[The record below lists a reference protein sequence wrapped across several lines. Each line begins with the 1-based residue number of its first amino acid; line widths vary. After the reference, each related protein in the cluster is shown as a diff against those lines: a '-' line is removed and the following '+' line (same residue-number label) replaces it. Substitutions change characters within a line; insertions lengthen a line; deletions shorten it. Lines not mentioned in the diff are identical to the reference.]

1 MKDLRMSKC
10 CGTGD
15 HDFLARYE
23 TREEKANS
31 SWGEEEG
38 KCVHKDH
45 IVGHIWRHQKEN
57 TGSSSNRS
65 MCSGHMIRTTNP
77 PKEVEA
83 IRHCHVGGAVV
94 IRPRVACG
102 SREPSL
108 PTVKNVWVP

>member
-10 CGTGD
+10 CGTSD
-15 HDFLARYE
+15 HDFLARHG
-23 TREEKANS
+23 TREEKTNS

-45 IVGHIWRHQKEN
+45 IVGHIWRYQKEN

-65 MCSGHMIRTTNP
+65 MCSEHMIRTTNP

-83 IRHCHVGGAVV
+83 ID
-94 IRPRVACG
+94 
-102 SREPSL
+102 
-108 PTVKNVWVP
+108 TVMLEGRW

>member
-45 IVGHIWRHQKEN
+45 IVGHIGDTRRKIQ
-57 TGSSSNRS
+57 
-65 MCSGHMIRTTNP
+65 
-77 PKEVEA
+77 A
-83 IRHCHVGGAVV
+83 A
-94 IRPRVACG
+94 
-102 SREPSL
+102 L
-108 PTVKNVWVP
+108 PTGACVQDT